1 MNDKEIKREIGK
13 KAVDDL
19 VKNGMKLGLG
29 TGSTAIEAIRR
40 VGEKIKSGEL
50 KDIRVVPTSMQT
62 EMECRSCNIPLW
74 SLNDPD
80 IKGKLDLTIDGAD
93 EVDPQM
99 YLIKGGGGALLLE
112 KIVAFFSKR
121 YAIIVDS
128 TKMVKTLGLTKPVPV
143 EIIPSALY
151 PVSQAVEELGAS
163 IMIRMGKQQAG
174 PVITRHGNIIL
185 DIRFSGSFDPVEME
199 KKLKLIPGVVENGIF
214 TIKVTDLFIG
224 YEDGWVDYK
233 NG

>member
-1 MNDKEIKREIGK
+1 MTSEEIKRATGI
-13 KAVDDL
+13 KAVDML
-19 VKNGMKLGLG
+19 VKDGMKVGLG
-29 TGSTAIEAIRR
+29 TGSTASEAIKR

-62 EMECRSCNIPLW
+62 EIECREYSIPLW

-80 IKGKLDLTIDGAD
+80 IKGKLDITIDGAD
-93 EVDPQM
+93 EVDPAR

-112 KIVAFFSKR
+112 KIVAFFSRR
-121 YAIIVDS
+121 YAIIVDG
-128 TKMVKTLGLTKPVPV
+128 TKMVDRLGQTKAVPV

-151 PVSQAVEELGAS
+151 PVSQAIEEMGAA
-163 IMIRMGKQQAG
+163 IVLRMGKKQAG
-174 PVITRHGNIIL
+174 PVITRHGNIII
-185 DIRFSGSFDPVEME
+185 DISFSKPFDPVEME

-224 YEDGWVDYK
+224 HEDGWVDYK
-233 NG
+233 Q